1 MNAEELMTDAERW
14 LISRLEAAEAT
25 CQSLRD
31 QSSRWEAQALEA
43 GVRIVELE
51 TRIKNLWERECYD
64 DKTVFVC
71 QDGSGAICVSYWD
84 KLETTVARC
93 AELEAQVRGLR
104 EIADQWDADKETLL
118 RGWFAAA
125 LIRAA
130 LAEPLEGKGGSR

>member
-1 MNAEELMTDAERW
+1 MDDNRKLAEELWRVAQQQPGGNDVIDYIAAALKTYGEVRYKEGQ
-14 LISRLEAAEAT
+14 EAAEAA
-25 CQSLRD
+25 CQSLRE

-43 GVRIVELE
+43 GMRI
-51 TRIKNLWERECYD
+51 
-64 DKTVFVC
+64 
-71 QDGSGAICVSYWD
+71 
-84 KLETTVARC
+84 

-130 LAEPLEGKGGSR
+130 LAKPQEVKT

>member
-1 MNAEELMTDAERW
+1 MTSKEWRHYIRGLAQNSRPDDMENVL
-14 LISRLEAAEAT
+14 LIDFEAAEAT
-25 CQSLRD
+25 CQSLRE

-43 GVRIVELE
+43 GMRI
-51 TRIKNLWERECYD
+51 
-64 DKTVFVC
+64 
-71 QDGSGAICVSYWD
+71 
-84 KLETTVARC
+84 

-130 LAEPLEGKGGSR
+130 LAKPQEVKT